1 MEKKKTPGVTI
12 VFYIVGIL
20 FLFVAAFML
29 VSAIAYTNTYLQS
42 YGATFGDMWSNSLQ
56 YIIAQFTPYL
66 GIGMIALGIGKVL
79 KDIGN
84 MKVEAAQV
92 DTSHLEAMQQK
103 QSELSEEMAEKIRY
117 LSENLDTTREILGI
131 KISEKEKRDAYR
143 LQEMGKGLTAAFETL
158 ERKTPEPIVITVP
171 AVAEAPA
178 KAEEPAV
185 ETPAAEEPKAEGV
198 ETGAAEAP
206 AAPAG
211 PVPQIFRVARSM
223 TSPACPAVE
232 PAAKDSAAEIS
243 AADAGAAENSAT
255 PQIFTVSR
263 RMTMPRCGK

>member
-20 FLFVAAFML
+20 FLVVAAFML
-29 VSAIAYTNTYLQS
+29 VSAIAYTSTYLQS
-42 YGATFGDMWSNSLQ
+42 YGATFSDMWSNSLQ
-56 YIIAQFTPYL
+56 YIIAQFMPYL
-66 GIGMIALGIGKVL
+66 GIGIVALGIGKVA
-79 KDIGN
+79 KDTRN
-84 MKVEAAQV
+84 MKVEAAQG
-92 DTSHLEAMQQK
+92 DTSRLEAMLQK
-103 QSELSEEMAEKIRY
+103 QADVSEEMSENIRY

-131 KISEKEKRDAYR
+131 KIGEKEKRDAYR

-171 AVAEAPA
+171 AVEAPA
-178 KAEEPAV
+178 VETHAAEEPAV
-185 ETPAAEEPKAEGV
+185 ETPAAE
-198 ETGAAEAP
+198 AAAS

-223 TSPACPAVE
+223 TAPACPAVD
-232 PAAKDSAAEIS
+232 A
-243 AADAGAAENSAT
+243 AADAGAAENSTT

-263 RMTMPRCGK
+263 RMTMPAAANRQ

>member
-20 FLFVAAFML
+20 FLVVAAFML
-29 VSAIAYTNTYLQS
+29 VSAIAYTSTYLQS
-42 YGATFGDMWSNSLQ
+42 YGATFSDMWSNSLQ
-56 YIIAQFTPYL
+56 YIIAQFMPYL
-66 GIGMIALGIGKVL
+66 GIGIVALGIGKVA
-79 KDIGN
+79 KDTRN
-84 MKVEAAQV
+84 MKVEAAQG
-92 DTSHLEAMQQK
+92 DTSRLEAMLQK
-103 QSELSEEMAEKIRY
+103 QADVSEEMSENIRY

-131 KISEKEKRDAYR
+131 KIGEKEKRDAYR

-171 AVAEAPA
+171 AV
-178 KAEEPAV
+178 
-185 ETPAAEEPKAEGV
+185 ETPAAEL
-198 ETGAAEAP
+198 AAS

-223 TSPACPAVE
+223 TAPACPAV
-232 PAAKDSAAEIS
+232 DS

-263 RMTMPRCGK
+263 RMTMPGCGK

>member
-20 FLFVAAFML
+20 FLVVAAFML
-29 VSAIAYTNTYLQS
+29 VSAIAYTSTYLQS
-42 YGATFGDMWSNSLQ
+42 YGATFSDMWSNSLQ
-56 YIIAQFTPYL
+56 YIIAQFMPYL
-66 GIGMIALGIGKVL
+66 GIGIVALGIGKVA
-79 KDIGN
+79 KDTRN
-84 MKVEAAQV
+84 MKVEAAQG
-92 DTSHLEAMQQK
+92 DTSRLEAMLQK
-103 QSELSEEMAEKIRY
+103 QADVSEEMSENIRY

-131 KISEKEKRDAYR
+131 KIGEKEKRDAYR

-171 AVAEAPA
+171 AVEAPA
-178 KAEEPAV
+178 VETHAAEEPAV
-185 ETPAAEEPKAEGV
+185 ETPAAE
-198 ETGAAEAP
+198 AAAS

-223 TSPACPAVE
+223 TAPACPAV
-232 PAAKDSAAEIS
+232 DS

-263 RMTMPRCGK
+263 RMIMPGCGK

>member
-20 FLFVAAFML
+20 FLVVAAFML
-29 VSAIAYTNTYLQS
+29 VSAIAYTSTYLQS
-42 YGATFGDMWSNSLQ
+42 YGATFSDMWSNSLQ
-56 YIIAQFTPYL
+56 YIIAQFMPYL
-66 GIGMIALGIGKVL
+66 GIGIVALGIGKVA
-79 KDIGN
+79 KDTRN

-92 DTSHLEAMQQK
+92 DTSRLEAMLQK
-103 QSELSEEMAEKIRY
+103 QADVSEEMSEKIGY

-131 KISEKEKRDAYR
+131 KIGEKEKRDAYR

-171 AVAEAPA
+171 AV
-178 KAEEPAV
+178 
-185 ETPAAEEPKAEGV
+185 ETPAAEL
-198 ETGAAEAP
+198 AAS

-211 PVPQIFRVARSM
+211 PVPRIFRVARSM
-223 TSPACPAVE
+223 TAPACQAVK
-232 PAAKDSAAEIS
+232 PAAEDSAT
-243 AADAGAAENSAT
+243 ADAGAAENSAT

-263 RMTMPRCGK
+263 RMTMPGCGK

>member
-20 FLFVAAFML
+20 FLVVAAFML
-29 VSAIAYTNTYLQS
+29 VSAIAYTSTYLQS
-42 YGATFGDMWSNSLQ
+42 YGATFSDMWSNSLQ
-56 YIIAQFTPYL
+56 YIIAQFMPYL
-66 GIGMIALGIGKVL
+66 GIGIVALGIGKVA
-79 KDIGN
+79 KDTRN
-84 MKVEAAQV
+84 MKVEAAQG
-92 DTSHLEAMQQK
+92 DTSRLEAMLQK
-103 QSELSEEMAEKIRY
+103 QADVSEEMSENIRY

-131 KISEKEKRDAYR
+131 KIGEKEKRDAYR

-171 AVAEAPA
+171 AVEAPA
-178 KAEEPAV
+178 VETHAAEEPAV
-185 ETPAAEEPKAEGV
+185 ETPAAE
-198 ETGAAEAP
+198 AAAS

-223 TSPACPAVE
+223 TAPACPAV
-232 PAAKDSAAEIS
+232 DS

-263 RMTMPRCGK
+263 RITMPGCGK

>member
-20 FLFVAAFML
+20 FLVVAAFML
-29 VSAIAYTNTYLQS
+29 VSAIAYTSTYLQS
-42 YGATFGDMWSNSLQ
+42 YGATFSDMWSNSLQ
-56 YIIAQFTPYL
+56 YIIAQFMPYL
-66 GIGMIALGIGKVL
+66 GIGIVALGIGKVA
-79 KDIGN
+79 KDTRN
-84 MKVEAAQV
+84 MKVEAAQG
-92 DTSHLEAMQQK
+92 DTSRLEAMLQK
-103 QSELSEEMAEKIRY
+103 HADVSEEMSENIRY

-131 KISEKEKRDAYR
+131 KIGEKEKRDAYR

-171 AVAEAPA
+171 AVEAPA
-178 KAEEPAV
+178 VETHAAEEPAV
-185 ETPAAEEPKAEGV
+185 ETPAAE
-198 ETGAAEAP
+198 AAAS

-223 TSPACPAVE
+223 TAPACPAV
-232 PAAKDSAAEIS
+232 DS
-243 AADAGAAENSAT
+243 AADAGAAENSTT

-263 RMTMPRCGK
+263 RMTMPAAANRQ

>member
-20 FLFVAAFML
+20 FLVVAAFML
-29 VSAIAYTNTYLQS
+29 VSAIAYTSTYLQS
-42 YGATFGDMWSNSLQ
+42 YGATFSDMWSNSLQ
-56 YIIAQFTPYL
+56 YIIAQFMPYL
-66 GIGMIALGIGKVL
+66 GIGIVALGIGKVA
-79 KDIGN
+79 KDTRN
-84 MKVEAAQV
+84 MKVEAAQG
-92 DTSHLEAMQQK
+92 DTSRLEAMLQK
-103 QSELSEEMAEKIRY
+103 QADVSEEMSENIRY

-131 KISEKEKRDAYR
+131 KIGEKEKRDAYR

-171 AVAEAPA
+171 AVEAPA
-178 KAEEPAV
+178 VETPAAEEPAV
-185 ETPAAEEPKAEGV
+185 ETPAAE
-198 ETGAAEAP
+198 AAAS

-223 TSPACPAVE
+223 TAPDCPAV
-232 PAAKDSAAEIS
+232 DS

-263 RMTMPRCGK
+263 RMTMPGCGK

>member
-20 FLFVAAFML
+20 FLVVAAFML
-29 VSAIAYTNTYLQS
+29 VSAIAYTSTYLQS
-42 YGATFGDMWSNSLQ
+42 YGATFSDMWSNSLQ
-56 YIIAQFTPYL
+56 YIIAQFMPYL
-66 GIGMIALGIGKVL
+66 GIGIVSLGIGKVA
-79 KDIGN
+79 KDTRN
-84 MKVEAAQV
+84 MKVEAAQG
-92 DTSHLEAMQQK
+92 DTSRLEAMLQK
-103 QSELSEEMAEKIRY
+103 QADVSEEMSENIRY

-131 KISEKEKRDAYR
+131 KIGEKEKRDAYR

-171 AVAEAPA
+171 AVEAPA
-178 KAEEPAV
+178 VETHAAEEPAV
-185 ETPAAEEPKAEGV
+185 ETPAAE
-198 ETGAAEAP
+198 AAAS

-223 TSPACPAVE
+223 TAPACPAV
-232 PAAKDSAAEIS
+232 DS
-243 AADAGAAENSAT
+243 AADAGAAENSTT

>member
-20 FLFVAAFML
+20 FLVVAAFML
-29 VSAIAYTNTYLQS
+29 VSAIAYTSTYLQS
-42 YGATFGDMWSNSLQ
+42 YGATFSDMWSNSLQ
-56 YIIAQFTPYL
+56 YIIAQFMPYL
-66 GIGMIALGIGKVL
+66 GIGIVALGIGKVA
-79 KDIGN
+79 KDTRN
-84 MKVEAAQV
+84 MKVEAAQG
-92 DTSHLEAMQQK
+92 DTSRLEAMLQK
-103 QSELSEEMAEKIRY
+103 QADVSEEMSENIRY

-131 KISEKEKRDAYR
+131 KIGEKEKRDAYR

-171 AVAEAPA
+171 AVEAPA
-178 KAEEPAV
+178 VETHAAEEPAV
-185 ETPAAEEPKAEGV
+185 ETPAAE
-198 ETGAAEAP
+198 AAAS

-223 TSPACPAVE
+223 TAPDCPAV
-232 PAAKDSAAEIS
+232 DS
-243 AADAGAAENSAT
+243 AADAGAAENSTT

-263 RMTMPRCGK
+263 RMTMPGCGK

>member
-20 FLFVAAFML
+20 FLVVAAFML
-29 VSAIAYTNTYLQS
+29 VSAIAYTSTYLQS
-42 YGATFGDMWSNSLQ
+42 YGATFSDMWSNSLQ
-56 YIIAQFTPYL
+56 YIIAQFMPYL
-66 GIGMIALGIGKVL
+66 GIGIVSLGIGKVA
-79 KDIGN
+79 KDTRN

-92 DTSHLEAMQQK
+92 DTSRLEAMLQK
-103 QSELSEEMAEKIRY
+103 QADVSEEMSENIRY

-131 KISEKEKRDAYR
+131 KIGEKEKRDAYR

-171 AVAEAPA
+171 AVEAPA
-178 KAEEPAV
+178 VETHAAEEPAV
-185 ETPAAEEPKAEGV
+185 ETPAAE
-198 ETGAAEAP
+198 AAAS

-223 TSPACPAVE
+223 TAPACPAV
-232 PAAKDSAAEIS
+232 DS
-243 AADAGAAENSAT
+243 AADAGAAENSTT

-263 RMTMPRCGK
+263 RMTMPGCGK

>member
-20 FLFVAAFML
+20 FLVVAAFML
-29 VSAIAYTNTYLQS
+29 VSAIAYTSTYLQS

-56 YIIAQFTPYL
+56 YIIAQFMPYL
-66 GIGMIALGIGKVL
+66 GIGIVALGIGKVA
-79 KDIGN
+79 KDTRN
-84 MKVEAAQV
+84 MKVEAAQG
-92 DTSHLEAMQQK
+92 DTSRLEAMLQK
-103 QSELSEEMAEKIRY
+103 QADVSEEMSENIRY

-131 KISEKEKRDAYR
+131 KIGEKEKRDAYR

-171 AVAEAPA
+171 AVEAPA
-178 KAEEPAV
+178 VETRAAEEPAV
-185 ETPAAEEPKAEGV
+185 ETPAAE
-198 ETGAAEAP
+198 AAAS

-223 TSPACPAVE
+223 TAPACPAV
-232 PAAKDSAAEIS
+232 DS
-243 AADAGAAENSAT
+243 AADAGAVENSTT

-263 RMTMPRCGK
+263 RMTMPGCGK

>member
-20 FLFVAAFML
+20 FLVVAAFML
-29 VSAIAYTNTYLQS
+29 VSAIAYNSTYLQS
-42 YGATFGDMWSNSLQ
+42 YGATFSDMWSNSLQ
-56 YIIAQFTPYL
+56 YIIAQFMPYL
-66 GIGMIALGIGKVL
+66 GIGIVALGIGKVA
-79 KDIGN
+79 KDTRN
-84 MKVEAAQV
+84 MKVEAAQG
-92 DTSHLEAMQQK
+92 DTSRLEAMLQK
-103 QSELSEEMAEKIRY
+103 QADVSEEMSENIRY

-131 KISEKEKRDAYR
+131 KIGEKEKRDAYR

-171 AVAEAPA
+171 AVEAPA
-178 KAEEPAV
+178 VETHAAEEPAV
-185 ETPAAEEPKAEGV
+185 ETPAAE
-198 ETGAAEAP
+198 AAAS

-223 TSPACPAVE
+223 TAPDCPAV
-232 PAAKDSAAEIS
+232 DS

-263 RMTMPRCGK
+263 RMTMPGCGK

>member
-20 FLFVAAFML
+20 FLVVAAFML
-29 VSAIAYTNTYLQS
+29 VSAIAYTSTYLQS
-42 YGATFGDMWSNSLQ
+42 YGATFSDMWSNSLQ
-56 YIIAQFTPYL
+56 YIIAQFMPYL
-66 GIGMIALGIGKVL
+66 GIGIVSLGIGKVA
-79 KDIGN
+79 KDTRN

-92 DTSHLEAMQQK
+92 DTSRLEAMLQK
-103 QSELSEEMAEKIRY
+103 QADVSEEMSENIRY

-131 KISEKEKRDAYR
+131 KIGEKEKRDAYR

-171 AVAEAPA
+171 AVEAPA
-178 KAEEPAV
+178 VETHAAEEPAV
-185 ETPAAEEPKAEGV
+185 ETPAAE
-198 ETGAAEAP
+198 AAASV
-206 AAPAG
+206 APAG

-223 TSPACPAVE
+223 TAPACPAV
-232 PAAKDSAAEIS
+232 DS

-263 RMTMPRCGK
+263 RMTMPGCGK

>member
-20 FLFVAAFML
+20 FLVVAAFML
-29 VSAIAYTNTYLQS
+29 VSAIAYTSTYLQS
-42 YGATFGDMWSNSLQ
+42 YGATFSDMWSNSLQ
-56 YIIAQFTPYL
+56 YIIAQFMPYL
-66 GIGMIALGIGKVL
+66 GIGIVALGIGKVA
-79 KDIGN
+79 KDTRN
-84 MKVEAAQV
+84 MKVEAAQG
-92 DTSHLEAMQQK
+92 DTSRLEAMLQK
-103 QSELSEEMAEKIRY
+103 QADVSEEMSENIRY

-131 KISEKEKRDAYR
+131 KIGEKEKRDAYR

-171 AVAEAPA
+171 AVEAPA
-178 KAEEPAV
+178 VETHAAEEPAV
-185 ETPAAEEPKAEGV
+185 ETPAAE
-198 ETGAAEAP
+198 AAAS

-223 TSPACPAVE
+223 TAPACPAVY
-232 PAAKDSAAEIS
+232 S
-243 AADAGAAENSAT
+243 AADAGAAENSTT

-263 RMTMPRCGK
+263 RMTMPGCGK

>member
-20 FLFVAAFML
+20 FLVVAAFML
-29 VSAIAYTNTYLQS
+29 VSAIAYTSTYLQS
-42 YGATFGDMWSNSLQ
+42 YGATFSDMWSNSLQ
-56 YIIAQFTPYL
+56 YIIAQFMPYL
-66 GIGMIALGIGKVL
+66 GIGIVALGIGKVA
-79 KDIGN
+79 KDTRN
-84 MKVEAAQV
+84 MKVEAAQG
-92 DTSHLEAMQQK
+92 DTSRLEAMLQK
-103 QSELSEEMAEKIRY
+103 QADVSEEMSENIRY

-131 KISEKEKRDAYR
+131 KIGEKEKRDAYR

-171 AVAEAPA
+171 AVEAPA
-178 KAEEPAV
+178 VETHAAEEPAV
-185 ETPAAEEPKAEGV
+185 ETPAAE
-198 ETGAAEAP
+198 AAAS

-223 TSPACPAVE
+223 TAPACPAV
-232 PAAKDSAAEIS
+232 DS
-243 AADAGAAENSAT
+243 AADAGAAENSTT

-263 RMTMPRCGK
+263 RMTMPGCGK

>member
-20 FLFVAAFML
+20 FLVVAAFML
-29 VSAIAYTNTYLQS
+29 VSAIAYTSTYLQS
-42 YGATFGDMWSNSLQ
+42 YGATFSDMWSNSLQ
-56 YIIAQFTPYL
+56 YIIAQFMPYL
-66 GIGMIALGIGKVL
+66 GIGIVALGIGKVA
-79 KDIGN
+79 KDTRN
-84 MKVEAAQV
+84 MKVEAAQG
-92 DTSHLEAMQQK
+92 DTSRLEAMLQK
-103 QSELSEEMAEKIRY
+103 QADVSEEMSENIRY

-131 KISEKEKRDAYR
+131 KIGEKEKRDAYR

-171 AVAEAPA
+171 AVEAPA
-178 KAEEPAV
+178 VETHAAEEHAV
-185 ETPAAEEPKAEGV
+185 ETPAAE
-198 ETGAAEAP
+198 AAAS

-223 TSPACPAVE
+223 TAPACPAV
-232 PAAKDSAAEIS
+232 DS
-243 AADAGAAENSAT
+243 AADAGAAENSTT

-263 RMTMPRCGK
+263 RMTMPGCGK

>member
-20 FLFVAAFML
+20 FLVVAAFML
-29 VSAIAYTNTYLQS
+29 VSAIAYTSTYLQS
-42 YGATFGDMWSNSLQ
+42 YGATFSDMWSNSLQ
-56 YIIAQFTPYL
+56 YIIAQFMPYL
-66 GIGMIALGIGKVL
+66 GIGIVALGIGKVA
-79 KDIGN
+79 KDTRN
-84 MKVEAAQV
+84 MKVEAAQG
-92 DTSHLEAMQQK
+92 DTSRLEAMLQK
-103 QSELSEEMAEKIRY
+103 QADVSEEMSENIRY

-131 KISEKEKRDAYR
+131 KIGEKEKRDAYR

-171 AVAEAPA
+171 AVEAPA
-178 KAEEPAV
+178 VETHAAEEPAV
-185 ETPAAEEPKAEGV
+185 ETPAAE
-198 ETGAAEAP
+198 AAAS

-223 TSPACPAVE
+223 TAPACPAV
-232 PAAKDSAAEIS
+232 DS
-243 AADAGAAENSAT
+243 AADAGAAENSTT

-263 RMTMPRCGK
+263 RMTIPGCGK

>member
-1 MEKKKTPGVTI
+1 MEKKKTPGVMI

-56 YIIAQFTPYL
+56 YIIAQFMPYL
-66 GIGMIALGIGKVL
+66 GIGIVALGIGKVA
-79 KDIGN
+79 KDTRN
-84 MKVEAAQV
+84 MKVEAAQG
-92 DTSHLEAMQQK
+92 DTSRLEAMLQK
-103 QSELSEEMAEKIRY
+103 QADVSEEMSENIRY

-131 KISEKEKRDAYR
+131 KIGEKEKRDAYR

-171 AVAEAPA
+171 AVEAPA
-178 KAEEPAV
+178 VETHAAEEPAV
-185 ETPAAEEPKAEGV
+185 ETPAAE
-198 ETGAAEAP
+198 AAAS

-223 TSPACPAVE
+223 TAPACPAV
-232 PAAKDSAAEIS
+232 DS
-243 AADAGAAENSAT
+243 AADAGAAENSTT

-263 RMTMPRCGK
+263 RMTMPGCGK

>member
-20 FLFVAAFML
+20 FLVVAAFML
-29 VSAIAYTNTYLQS
+29 VSAIAYTSTYLQS
-42 YGATFGDMWSNSLQ
+42 YGATFSDMWSNSLQ

-66 GIGMIALGIGKVL
+66 GIGIVALGIGKVA
-79 KDIGN
+79 KDTRN
-84 MKVEAAQV
+84 MKVEAAQG
-92 DTSHLEAMQQK
+92 DTSRLEAMLQK
-103 QSELSEEMAEKIRY
+103 QADVSEEMSEKIRY

-131 KISEKEKRDAYR
+131 KIGEKEKRDAYR

-171 AVAEAPA
+171 AVEAPA
-178 KAEEPAV
+178 VETHAAEEPAV
-185 ETPAAEEPKAEGV
+185 ETPAAE
-198 ETGAAEAP
+198 AAAS

-223 TSPACPAVE
+223 TAPACPAV
-232 PAAKDSAAEIS
+232 DS

-263 RMTMPRCGK
+263 RMTMPGCGK

>member
-20 FLFVAAFML
+20 FLVVAAFML
-29 VSAIAYTNTYLQS
+29 VSAIAYTSTYLQS
-42 YGATFGDMWSNSLQ
+42 YGATFSDMWSNSLQ
-56 YIIAQFTPYL
+56 YIIAQFMPYL
-66 GIGMIALGIGKVL
+66 GIGIVALGIGKVA
-79 KDIGN
+79 KDTRN
-84 MKVEAAQV
+84 MKVEAAQG
-92 DTSHLEAMQQK
+92 DTSRLEAMLQK
-103 QSELSEEMAEKIRY
+103 QADVSEEMSENIRY

-131 KISEKEKRDAYR
+131 KIGEKEKRDAYR

-171 AVAEAPA
+171 AVEAPA
-178 KAEEPAV
+178 VETHAAEEPAV
-185 ETPAAEEPKAEGV
+185 ETPAAE
-198 ETGAAEAP
+198 AAAS

-223 TSPACPAVE
+223 TAPACPAV
-232 PAAKDSAAEIS
+232 DS
-243 AADAGAAENSAT
+243 AADAGAVENSTT

-263 RMTMPRCGK
+263 RMTMPGCGK

>member
-20 FLFVAAFML
+20 FLVVAAFML
-29 VSAIAYTNTYLQS
+29 VSAIAYTSTYLQS
-42 YGATFGDMWSNSLQ
+42 YGATFSDMWSNSLQ
-56 YIIAQFTPYL
+56 YIIAQFMPYL
-66 GIGMIALGIGKVL
+66 GIGIVALGIGKVA
-79 KDIGN
+79 KDTRN
-84 MKVEAAQV
+84 MKVEAAQG
-92 DTSHLEAMQQK
+92 DTSRLEAMLQK
-103 QSELSEEMAEKIRY
+103 QADVSEEMSENIRY

-131 KISEKEKRDAYR
+131 KIGEKEKRDAYR

-171 AVAEAPA
+171 AVEAPA
-178 KAEEPAV
+178 VETHAAEEPAV
-185 ETPAAEEPKAEGV
+185 ETPAAE
-198 ETGAAEAP
+198 AAAS

-223 TSPACPAVE
+223 TAPAFPAV
-232 PAAKDSAAEIS
+232 DS
-243 AADAGAAENSAT
+243 AADAGAAENSTT

-263 RMTMPRCGK
+263 RMTMPGCGK

>member
-20 FLFVAAFML
+20 FLVVAAFML
-29 VSAIAYTNTYLQS
+29 VSAIAYTSTYLQS
-42 YGATFGDMWSNSLQ
+42 YGATFSDMWSNSLQ
-56 YIIAQFTPYL
+56 YIIAQFMPYL
-66 GIGMIALGIGKVL
+66 GIGIVALGIGKVA
-79 KDIGN
+79 KDTRN

-92 DTSHLEAMQQK
+92 DTSRLEAMLQK
-103 QSELSEEMAEKIRY
+103 QADVSEEMSENIRY

-131 KISEKEKRDAYR
+131 KIGEKEKRDAYR

-171 AVAEAPA
+171 AV
-178 KAEEPAV
+178 
-185 ETPAAEEPKAEGV
+185 ETPAAEL
-198 ETGAAEAP
+198 AAS

-211 PVPQIFRVARSM
+211 PVPRIFRVARSM
-223 TSPACPAVE
+223 TAPACPAV
-232 PAAKDSAAEIS
+232 DS

-263 RMTMPRCGK
+263 RMTMPGCGK

>member
-20 FLFVAAFML
+20 FLVVAAFML
-29 VSAIAYTNTYLQS
+29 VSAIAYTSTYLQS
-42 YGATFGDMWSNSLQ
+42 YGATFSDMWSNSLQ
-56 YIIAQFTPYL
+56 YIIAQFMPYL
-66 GIGMIALGIGKVL
+66 GIGIVALGIGKVA
-79 KDIGN
+79 KDTRN
-84 MKVEAAQV
+84 MKVEAAQG
-92 DTSHLEAMQQK
+92 DTSRLEAMLQK
-103 QSELSEEMAEKIRY
+103 QADVSEEMSENIRY

-131 KISEKEKRDAYR
+131 KIGEKEKRDAYR

-171 AVAEAPA
+171 AVEAPA
-178 KAEEPAV
+178 VETHAAEEPAV
-185 ETPAAEEPKAEGV
+185 ETPAAE
-198 ETGAAEAP
+198 AAAS

-223 TSPACPAVE
+223 TAPACPAV
-232 PAAKDSAAEIS
+232 DS

-263 RMTMPRCGK
+263 RMTMPGCGK

>member
-20 FLFVAAFML
+20 FLVVAAFML
-29 VSAIAYTNTYLQS
+29 VSAIAYTSTYLQS
-42 YGATFGDMWSNSLQ
+42 YGATFSDMWSNSLQ
-56 YIIAQFTPYL
+56 YIIAQFMPYL
-66 GIGMIALGIGKVL
+66 GIGIVALGIGKVA
-79 KDIGN
+79 KDTRN
-84 MKVEAAQV
+84 MKVEAAQG
-92 DTSHLEAMQQK
+92 DTSRLEAMLQK
-103 QSELSEEMAEKIRY
+103 QADVSEEMSENIRY

-131 KISEKEKRDAYR
+131 KIGEKEKRDAYR

-171 AVAEAPA
+171 AVEAPA
-178 KAEEPAV
+178 VETRAAEEPAV
-185 ETPAAEEPKAEGV
+185 ETPAAE
-198 ETGAAEAP
+198 AAAS

-223 TSPACPAVE
+223 TAPACPAV
-232 PAAKDSAAEIS
+232 DS

-263 RMTMPRCGK
+263 RMTMPGCGK

>member
-20 FLFVAAFML
+20 FLVVAAFML
-29 VSAIAYTNTYLQS
+29 VSAIAYTSTYLQS
-42 YGATFGDMWSNSLQ
+42 YGATFSDMWSNSLQ
-56 YIIAQFTPYL
+56 YIIAQFMPYL
-66 GIGMIALGIGKVL
+66 GIGIVALGIGKVA
-79 KDIGN
+79 KDTRN
-84 MKVEAAQV
+84 MKVEAAQG
-92 DTSHLEAMQQK
+92 DTSRLEAMLQK
-103 QSELSEEMAEKIRY
+103 QADVSEEMSENIRY

-131 KISEKEKRDAYR
+131 KIGEKEKRDAYR

-171 AVAEAPA
+171 AV
-178 KAEEPAV
+178 
-185 ETPAAEEPKAEGV
+185 ETPAAEAAASATEAPE
-198 ETGAAEAP
+198 AEAAAS

-223 TSPACPAVE
+223 TAPACPAV
-232 PAAKDSAAEIS
+232 DS
-243 AADAGAAENSAT
+243 AADAGAAENSTT

-263 RMTMPRCGK
+263 RMTMPGCGK

>member
-20 FLFVAAFML
+20 FLVVAAFML
-29 VSAIAYTNTYLQS
+29 VSAIAYTSTYLQS
-42 YGATFGDMWSNSLQ
+42 YGATFSDMWSNSLQ
-56 YIIAQFTPYL
+56 YIIAQFMPYL
-66 GIGMIALGIGKVL
+66 GIGIVSLGIGKVA
-79 KDIGN
+79 KDTRN

-92 DTSHLEAMQQK
+92 DTSRLEAMLQK
-103 QSELSEEMAEKIRY
+103 QADVSEEMSEKIGY

-131 KISEKEKRDAYR
+131 KIGEKEKRDAYR

-171 AVAEAPA
+171 AV
-178 KAEEPAV
+178 
-185 ETPAAEEPKAEGV
+185 ETPAAES
-198 ETGAAEAP
+198 AAS

-223 TSPACPAVE
+223 TAPACPAV
-232 PAAKDSAAEIS
+232 DS

-263 RMTMPRCGK
+263 RMTMPGCGK

>member
-20 FLFVAAFML
+20 FLVVATFML
-29 VSAIAYTNTYLQS
+29 VSAIAYTSTYLQS
-42 YGATFGDMWSNSLQ
+42 YGATFSDMWSNSLQ
-56 YIIAQFTPYL
+56 YIIAQFMPYL
-66 GIGMIALGIGKVL
+66 GIGIVALGIGKVA
-79 KDIGN
+79 KDTRN
-84 MKVEAAQV
+84 MKVEAAQG
-92 DTSHLEAMQQK
+92 DTSRLEAMLQK
-103 QSELSEEMAEKIRY
+103 QADVSEEMSENIRY

-131 KISEKEKRDAYR
+131 KIGEKEKRDAYR

-171 AVAEAPA
+171 AVEAPA
-178 KAEEPAV
+178 VETHAAEEPAV
-185 ETPAAEEPKAEGV
+185 ETPAAE
-198 ETGAAEAP
+198 AAAS

-223 TSPACPAVE
+223 TAPACPAV
-232 PAAKDSAAEIS
+232 DS
-243 AADAGAAENSAT
+243 AADAGAAENSTT

-263 RMTMPRCGK
+263 RMTMPGCGK

>member
-1 MEKKKTPGVTI
+1 MEKKKTPVVTI

-20 FLFVAAFML
+20 FLVVAAFML
-29 VSAIAYTNTYLQS
+29 VSAIAYTSTYLQS
-42 YGATFGDMWSNSLQ
+42 YGATLSDMWSNSLQ
-56 YIIAQFTPYL
+56 YIIAQFMPYL
-66 GIGMIALGIGKVL
+66 GIGIVSLGIGKVA
-79 KDIGN
+79 KDTRN

-92 DTSHLEAMQQK
+92 DTSRLEAMLQK
-103 QSELSEEMAEKIRY
+103 QADVSEEMSEKIGY

-131 KISEKEKRDAYR
+131 KIGEKEKRDAYR

-171 AVAEAPA
+171 AV
-178 KAEEPAV
+178 
-185 ETPAAEEPKAEGV
+185 ETPAAE
-198 ETGAAEAP
+198 AAAS

-211 PVPQIFRVARSM
+211 PVPRIFRVARSM
-223 TSPACPAVE
+223 TAPACPAV
-232 PAAKDSAAEIS
+232 DS

-263 RMTMPRCGK
+263 RMTMPGCGK

>member
-20 FLFVAAFML
+20 FLVVAAFML
-29 VSAIAYTNTYLQS
+29 VSAIAYTSTYLQS
-42 YGATFGDMWSNSLQ
+42 YGATFSDMWSNSLQ
-56 YIIAQFTPYL
+56 YIIAQFMPYL
-66 GIGMIALGIGKVL
+66 GIGIVALGIGKVA
-79 KDIGN
+79 KDTRN

-92 DTSHLEAMQQK
+92 DTSRLEAMLQK
-103 QSELSEEMAEKIRY
+103 QADVSEEMSENIRY

-131 KISEKEKRDAYR
+131 KIGEKEKRDAYR

-171 AVAEAPA
+171 AV
-178 KAEEPAV
+178 
-185 ETPAAEEPKAEGV
+185 ETPAAES
-198 ETGAAEAP
+198 AAS

-223 TSPACPAVE
+223 TAPACPAV
-232 PAAKDSAAEIS
+232 DS

-263 RMTMPRCGK
+263 RMTMPGCGK